1 MIIINIE
8 IRVSATTNSPDH
20 PINSGA
26 VANKI
31 PVSNSN
37 IGYIGEIRD

>member
-1 MIIINIE
+1 MIIMNIE
-8 IRVSATTNSPDH
+8 INVNATISSPDQ

-31 PVSNSN
+31 PVSNSKK
-37 IGYIGEIRD
+37 R